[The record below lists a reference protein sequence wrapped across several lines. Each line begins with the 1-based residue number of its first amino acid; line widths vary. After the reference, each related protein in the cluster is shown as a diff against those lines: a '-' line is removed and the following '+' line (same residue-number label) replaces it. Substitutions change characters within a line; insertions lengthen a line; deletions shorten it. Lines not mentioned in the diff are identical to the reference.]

1 MDATI
6 RGMRVRISTT
16 IDEGRLKE
24 ARRRTGS
31 RDSELFDRALVALLD
46 LLDTE
51 AELAAIAA
59 APYESDPEPAMPGAD
74 PTGENY
80 LGSVPAAVR
89 RLAKT
94 RRAARAGA

>member
-1 MDATI
+1 MDAMI

-16 IDEGRLKE
+16 IDEGRLEE

-31 RDSELFDRALVALLD
+31 RDSELLDRALVALLD

-59 APYESDPEPAMPGAD
+59 APYESDPELAMPRAD
-74 PTGENY
+74 PTEEDY
-80 LGSVPAAVR
+80 LGSVPVAVR
-89 RLAKT
+89 RLAKK
-94 RRAARAGA
+94 RRAGRRTG

>member
-1 MDATI
+1 MI

-16 IDEGRLKE
+16 IDEARLEE

-31 RDSELFDRALVALLD
+31 RDSELLDRALVALLD

-59 APYESDPEPAMPGAD
+59 APYESDPELAMPGAD
-74 PTGENY
+74 PTEEDY

-94 RRAARAGA
+94 RRRARAGA